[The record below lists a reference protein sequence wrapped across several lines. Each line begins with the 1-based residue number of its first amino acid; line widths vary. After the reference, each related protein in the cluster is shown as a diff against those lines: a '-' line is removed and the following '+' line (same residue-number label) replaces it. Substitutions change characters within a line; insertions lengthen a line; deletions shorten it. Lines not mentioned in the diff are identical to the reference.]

1 MTKGEAKALET
12 DVVIFPME
20 FGRNNQDEVLIKE
33 ATAADQI
40 VENKPATIDNLIRFE
55 RLKKSLRKRS
65 ASIL

>member
-20 FGRNNQDEVLIKE
+20 FGRNDQDTVLTTE
-33 ATAADQI
+33 RESEHLI
-40 VENKPATIDNLIRFE
+40 VENKSDNTNMQIRFE
-55 RLKKSLRKRS
+55 RLKKTLRKRS

>member
-1 MTKGEAKALET
+1 MTKGEARALET

-20 FGRNNQDEVLIKE
+20 FSQENMEPLLIGE
-33 ATAADQI
+33 SAAEI
-40 VENKPATIDNLIRFE
+40 AVENPPIKADIQNRFV